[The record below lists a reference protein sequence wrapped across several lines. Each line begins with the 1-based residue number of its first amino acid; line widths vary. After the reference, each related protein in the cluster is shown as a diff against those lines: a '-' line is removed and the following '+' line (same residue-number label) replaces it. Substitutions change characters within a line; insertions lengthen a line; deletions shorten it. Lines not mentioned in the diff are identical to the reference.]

1 MGIYENVKELCQKR
15 GIALTK
21 AEMELGFSRGSLGKL
36 KDQKSM
42 NASRLEK
49 ISKYFDVPIDYLLTG
64 SEREGFVLSC
74 EELEL
79 IKRYRRLSE
88 YNKQIISN
96 TTNALSETSENEISA
111 S

>member
-49 ISKYFDVPIDYLLTG
+49 ISEYFNVPIDYLLTG
-64 SEREGFVLSC
+64 SERDGLVLSTD
-74 EELEL
+74 ELHL
-79 IKRYRRLSE
+79 INTYRRLSA
-88 YNKQIISN
+88 YRKQIISN
-96 TTNALSETSENEISA
+96 TADALNASNENEISA

>member
-79 IKRYRRLSE
+79 IKRYRRLSA

-96 TTNALSETSENEISA
+96 TTNALSEAE
-111 S
+111 